1 METHDDHFSQI
12 TKDPDLLHE
21 LGQRGW
27 VLITEDEHIRYRP
40 AEQEA
45 YIKAGLR
52 IFVLIAAN
60 LGAEEALRILLSAE
74 SRIRRVLELDE
85 GPFIYRI
92 GKDASVV
99 KIQ

>member
-1 METHDDHFSQI
+1 VETHDDHFSQT
-12 TKDPDLLHE
+12 TKDPELLHE
-21 LGQRGW
+21 LGQFGW

-40 AEQEA
+40 AERDA
-45 YIKAGLR
+45 YIKADLR

-60 LGAEEALRILLSAE
+60 LGAEDALRILLSAE
-74 SRIRRVLELDE
+74 PRIRKVLWQDD

-92 GKDASVV
+92 GKDGSVV